1 MTMKSAKISW
11 IGKMRWRVWRC
22 LDCFF
27 LFLSSLPCRSSVVM
41 TWCSDAE
48 MIRSLRLDGR
58 ERSKAHDSRS
68 LADGALP
75 SWTVA
80 HDRLSVLLIQNV
92 KRRDKEAERER
103 EKSGL
108 FRRTTGKRKQ
118 TCPSTLRLGVHL
130 DEKLWVG
137 QFLLTISKTALG
149 FMMNVVCGVLSVYS
163 SRVFIS
169 ACWIGEGGMERVRGG
184 GVFVYQMFYHRM
196 QRDLRVSSLTRL
208 VALL

>member
-1 MTMKSAKISW
+1 MTSLTMS
-11 IGKMRWRVWRC
+11 R
-22 LDCFF
+22 LF
-27 LFLSSLPCRSSVVM
+27 LFVSFFSSLPFFRRDDLMLWRRNDPFASARR
-41 TWCSDAE
+41 TWA
-48 MIRSLRLDGR
+48 IKRR
-58 ERSKAHDSRS
+58 AHDSRS

-80 HDRLSVLLIQNV
+80 HDRLSVPLIQNV

-169 ACWIGEGGMERVRGG
+169 ACWIGEGGMERVRGEG
-184 GVFVYQMFYHRM
+184 GG
-196 QRDLRVSSLTRL
+196 LRLPNVLSPNAAGLARFFLDTPRCS
-208 VALL
+208 AINWP